1 MFKMLKESH
10 NLGVSVCIF
19 TAPFFFS
26 SSLVV
31 GWVLKLISGFWISA
45 EMSSLSQSLNRLH
58 SEKQE

>member
-1 MFKMLKESH
+1 MHTVRNRRLATTSEDVT
-10 NLGVSVCIF
+10 NREIF

-45 EMSSLSQSLNRLH
+45 EMSTLF
-58 SEKQE
+58 SES